1 MANEGIH
8 SEPTGAYDHNQA
20 GMAEKVV
27 DLIKTMALAWIKA
40 RGLDEDKFI
49 IYAIAHIVLRFNPD
63 ECDRVRVSLDTRIE
77 KVSERINYYLDA
89 PLGDA
94 TCPIPILEYHY
105 YHTKCAAHIDYAKS
119 NSDAVRVDRVV

>member
-1 MANEGIH
+1 MPECDMGFIMDIYSSIVQLFAANGFND
-8 SEPTGAYDHNQA
+8 G
-20 GMAEKVV
+20 KVPH
-27 DLIKTMALAWIKA
+27 
-40 RGLDEDKFI
+40 
-49 IYAIAHIVLRFNPD
+49 YIVLRFNPD